1 MCSWGI
7 LELDSMHTSQLEAFW
22 TRNIR
27 KNWNPTLTQDNFN
40 FLFFSF
46 FELLKEIFFYIKSLQ
61 TLLCILSEVLIVT
74 FLSWFS
80 FLIQVSLSSQIASS
94 LVSFPLY
101 SRAPETQNSLS
112 PGTVNAWE
120 AAETTGSSDPFSVFC
135 PGFVFRDFPVYSKL
149 SF

>member
-80 FLIQVSLSSQIASS
+80 FLITGLPFLPNSIISSVLSSLLQGSWDPELFVTRDSKCLRGSWNDRELWS
-94 LVSFPLY
+94 LLCFL
-101 SRAPETQNSLS
+101 SR
-112 PGTVNAWE
+112 
-120 AAETTGSSDPFSVFC
+120 FC
-135 PGFVFRDFPVYSKL
+135 L
-149 SF
+149 